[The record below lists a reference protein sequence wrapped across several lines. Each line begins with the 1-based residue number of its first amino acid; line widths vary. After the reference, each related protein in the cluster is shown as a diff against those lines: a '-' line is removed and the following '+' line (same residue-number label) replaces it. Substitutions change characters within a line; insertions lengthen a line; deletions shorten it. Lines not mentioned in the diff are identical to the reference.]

1 MRKFTKDAPEFF
13 AFQIEGDKKT
23 YKIPLAASMT
33 NKQILEFN
41 EIGDNYFKQIKW
53 LKGFMGDA
61 VDDLTA
67 AETGAILRAWADAS
81 KEQGAS
87 AGES

>member
-13 AFQIEGDKKT
+13 VFQIEGDKKT

-33 NKQILEFN
+33 NSQILEF
-41 EIGDNYFKQIKW
+41 EKIGNDYFKQIKW

-61 VDDLTA
+61 VDDLTT
-67 AETGAILRAWADAS
+67 AETGAILRAWADES
-81 KEQGAS
+81 KGIGVS
-87 AGES
+87 VGES